1 MSQPNQISIFLLFIF
16 ALLFCI
22 AFGTFVVCHV
32 ISLWLINTYL
42 KLAYVLTIVARAEL
56 VQAQIKLEL

>member
-1 MSQPNQISIFLLFIF
+1 MF

-32 ISLWLINTYL
+32 ISLWLINIYL
-42 KLAYVLTIVARAEL
+42 KLTYLLIIVARAEL
-56 VQAQIKLEL
+56 VQAQIKLGL